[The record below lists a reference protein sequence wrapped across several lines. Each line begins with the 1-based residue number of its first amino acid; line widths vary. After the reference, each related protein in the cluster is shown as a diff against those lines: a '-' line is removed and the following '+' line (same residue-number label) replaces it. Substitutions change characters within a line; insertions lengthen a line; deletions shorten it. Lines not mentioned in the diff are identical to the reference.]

1 MRTLLILISIV
12 AFLSPTQ
19 SQKVVSAKSQ
29 PTKLDLNP
37 EYKRGLPPIL
47 FAALSFEDDNNN
59 GILEANEKAKITL
72 DIRNQGKGPAQDLRI
87 TVKDNILDPYLSI
100 GTIGAMPFLLPN
112 EQKRIVIPLS
122 AGMEIKLAE
131 HKLTIEIKE
140 YFGYDMDPAYLY
152 VNTIQFQE
160 PKLAFSGLEVV
171 DMGEGTQAIRQ
182 DGKLQAGEQVKVKIT
197 IQNQGQNVSK
207 NTRYTLKSRDQNI
220 FIPDGEGTLGDLG
233 IGEVKEL
240 WVTISP
246 NKRVTTTGNLPLFLT
261 VMNDPK
267 RGQLVD
273 QMLPISLDQKPP
285 EPIILSVKADMD
297 KLQKQVARFE
307 VNSDRMTAN
316 VGNVIDIRQVSPSKI
331 HRVNGIAVVIG
342 VEKYDHFVAAPYAEN
357 DASLLQ
363 NYFKNALGIEKVYT
377 YKSKDVSG
385 YFFDN
390 TFDPSFGEL
399 QKAINKGET
408 DLFVFYSGHGI
419 PSKNGSMVYLL
430 PSDGRLEAI
439 DRQGYDLNKLYANLQ
454 KLGAKSVTIFM
465 DACFSGASRGS
476 EQYKTENL
484 TAMKG
489 GVFTK
494 PDVDQPWIT
503 DPTFTVFASSEFSE
517 TSLSFDPSET
527 GLFTYYLCAG
537 MQGKAD
543 LNGDK
548 KITSG
553 ELSRYVIER
562 VKETSLKIRGLQTP
576 QFHGD
581 ENVVLIEY

>member
-439 DRQGYDLNKLYANLQ
+439 ERQGYDLNKLYANLQ
-454 KLGAKSVTIFM
+454 KLGAKSVTVFM

-489 GVFTK
+489 GVRIK
-494 PDVDQPWIT
+494 PNVDQPWIA
-503 DPTFTVFASSEFSE
+503 DPAFTVFASSEFSE

-543 LNGDK
+543 ANGDK
-548 KITSG
+548 KISSG

-562 VKETSLKIRGLQTP
+562 VKETSMKIRGLQTP

-581 ENVVLIEY
+581 ENVVLVEY

>member
-1 MRTLLILISIV
+1 MRTLLIIISII
-12 AFLSPTQ
+12 AFLSPVQ

-29 PTKLDLNP
+29 PTKIELNP

-47 FAALSFEDDNNN
+47 YASLSFEDDNNN
-59 GILEANEKAKITL
+59 SILEANEKAKITL
-72 DIRNQGKGPAQDLRI
+72 DIRNQGKGPAQDLRV
-87 TVKDNILDPYLSI
+87 TVKDSIVDPNLLI
-100 GTIGAMPFLLPN
+100 GIVGKIPFLLPN
-112 EQKRIVIPLS
+112 EQTRIVIPLS
-122 AGMEIKLAE
+122 AGMEIKSAE
-131 HKLTIEIKE
+131 HKLTLEIKE

-160 PKLAFSGLEVV
+160 PRLAFAGLEVV
-171 DMGEGTQAIRQ
+171 DLGEGTQAIRQ

-261 VMNDPK
+261 LMNEPK

-273 QMLPISLDQKPP
+273 QMLPLNLDQKPP
-285 EPIILSVKADMD
+285 DPVILNVRADMD
-297 KLQKQVARFE
+297 KLQKQVFRYE
-307 VNSDRMTAN
+307 VNSDRMTVN
-316 VGNVIDIRQVSPSKI
+316 VGNVIDIRQVSPSII
-331 HRVNGIAVVIG
+331 HRRNAIAVVIG
-342 VEKYDHFVAAPYAEN
+342 IEKYDHFVVAPYAEN

-377 YKSKDVSG
+377 YKSKEVSG
-385 YFFDN
+385 FFFDN
-390 TFDPSFGEL
+390 TFNPSFGEL
-399 QKAINKGET
+399 QKAIKKGET

-419 PSKNGSMVYLL
+419 PSKDGSMVFLL
-430 PSDGRLEAI
+430 PSDGRMEAI
-439 DRQGYDLNKLYANLQ
+439 ESQGYDLNKLYANLQ
-454 KLGAKSVTIFM
+454 KLGAKSVTVFM

-489 GVFTK
+489 GVRIKTN
-494 PDVDQPWIT
+494 VDQPWIA
-503 DPTFTVFASSEFSE
+503 DPAFTVFVSSEFSE

-537 MQGKAD
+537 M
-543 LNGDK
+543 
-548 KITSG
+548 
-553 ELSRYVIER
+553 
-562 VKETSLKIRGLQTP
+562 
-576 QFHGD
+576 
-581 ENVVLIEY
+581 

>member
-1 MRTLLILISIV
+1 MRTLLIIISII
-12 AFLSPTQ
+12 AFLSPVQ

-29 PTKLDLNP
+29 PTKIELNP

-47 FAALSFEDDNNN
+47 YASLSFEDDNNN
-59 GILEANEKAKITL
+59 SILEANEKAKITL
-72 DIRNQGKGPAQDLRI
+72 DIRNQGKGPAQDLRV
-87 TVKDNILDPYLSI
+87 TVKDSIVDPNLLI
-100 GTIGAMPFLLPN
+100 GIVGKIPFLLPN
-112 EQKRIVIPLS
+112 EQTRIVIPLS
-122 AGMEIKLAE
+122 AGMEIKSAE
-131 HKLTIEIKE
+131 HKLTLEIKE

-160 PKLAFSGLEVV
+160 PRLAFAGLEVV
-171 DMGEGTQAIRQ
+171 DLGEGTQAIRQ

-261 VMNDPK
+261 LMNEPK

-273 QMLPISLDQKPP
+273 QMLPLNLDQKPP
-285 EPIILSVKADMD
+285 DPVILNVRADMD
-297 KLQKQVARFE
+297 KLQKQVFRYE
-307 VNSDRMTAN
+307 VNSDRMTVN
-316 VGNVIDIRQVSPSKI
+316 VGNVIDIRQVSPSII
-331 HRVNGIAVVIG
+331 HRRNAIAVVIG
-342 VEKYDHFVAAPYAEN
+342 IEKYDHFVVAPYAEN

-377 YKSKDVSG
+377 YKSKEVSG
-385 YFFDN
+385 FFFDN
-390 TFDPSFGEL
+390 TFNPSFGEL
-399 QKAINKGET
+399 QKAIKKGET

-419 PSKNGSMVYLL
+419 PSKDGSMVFLL
-430 PSDGRLEAI
+430 PSDGRMEAI
-439 DRQGYDLNKLYANLQ
+439 ESQGYDLNKLYANLQ
-454 KLGAKSVTIFM
+454 KLGAKSVTVFM

-489 GVFTK
+489 GVRIKTN
-494 PDVDQPWIT
+494 VDQPWIA
-503 DPTFTVFASSEFSE
+503 DPAFTVFVSSEFSE

-543 LNGDK
+543 LDGDK

-553 ELSRYVIER
+553 ELSRYVIDR
-562 VKETSLKIRGLQTP
+562 VKETSIKIRGLQTP